1 MSIADATTE
10 PDVSGGDLTQG
21 FRGKG
26 GFMRVSRPVLTSAAV
41 AAVCAATPSIAAAA
55 PHATRGLSIHATPS
69 HVIAGDP
76 VLIYGH
82 LAGAHNA
89 NREITLY
96 HRVGTEKKF
105 TFVSHTRTNAT
116 GKFFFP
122 RAQYVVNTNRSW
134 FVRGPGHTH
143 SVTIHETV
151 AAEVT
156 LTSDTASATTR
167 NAIAF
172 KGQVTPGKGGRVAL
186 QVQTGAG
193 NNWRTVAHGIVG
205 GGGNFTINQAW
216 RTPGPRTVR
225 VYFPGNAVNTAA
237 ASNATSVVVNQRQ
250 TPYFTIQSTDDL
262 LASGA
267 TATISGTLDKPHTA
281 VGQGG
286 VLIGLYGRVPH
297 SSGKFALLQKTTTAA
312 DGSYSFPVG
321 GSTNELYQARVI
333 GKTRHSAIL
342 FQGVEDAVTITP
354 SATSSAVG
362 GQVTFSG
369 SVAPD
374 NAGHAVMLEYIG
386 HDGQWQ
392 VATTSTVL
400 PNSTYSIPWTF
411 GNAGTHQFRVRV
423 AGGPDNVGG
432 ASAPVTVT
440 VAQPTLSSLP
450 GN

>member
-1 MSIADATTE
+1 
-10 PDVSGGDLTQG
+10 
-21 FRGKG
+21 
-26 GFMRVSRPVLTSAAV
+26 MRVSLPVLASAGV

-55 PHATRGLSIHATPS
+55 HHPHATRGLTIHATPS

-82 LAGAHNA
+82 LSGAHHA

-96 HRVGTEKKF
+96 HRVGTARTF
-105 TFVSHTRTNAT
+105 TYVSHTRTDAN

-122 RAQYVVNTNRSW
+122 RAQHVVNTNRSW

-143 SVTIHETV
+143 STTIHESV

-156 LTSDTASATTR
+156 LTSETASATTR

-172 KGQVTPGKGGRVAL
+172 KGQVTPAKGGKVAL
-186 QVQTGAG
+186 QVQTAAG
-193 NNWRTVAHGIVG
+193 NSWRTVGTARVRG
-205 GGGNFTINQAW
+205 GGHFTIDHAW

-225 VYFPGNAVNTAA
+225 IHFPGDAVNTE
-237 ASNATSVVVNQRQ
+237 ASSDPTAVVVNQRQ
-250 TPYFTIQSTDDL
+250 APHFTIHSSDEV
-262 LASGA
+262 LADGA
-267 TATISGTLDKPHTA
+267 IATISGVLDKAHTSA
-281 VGQGG
+281 GQGG
-286 VLIGLYGRVPH
+286 VTIGLYGRVPH
-297 SSGKFALLQKTTTAA
+297 SGGKFTLQQSTTTAA
-312 DGSYSFPVG
+312 DGSYAFNVG
-321 GSTNELYQARVI
+321 GTTNMLYQARVI
-333 GKTRHSAIL
+333 GSERHSAVL
-342 FQGVEDAVTITP
+342 FQGVQDAVTITP
-354 SATSSAVG
+354 SATSSTVG

-392 VATTSTVL
+392 VAATSTVL

-411 GNAGTHQFRVRV
+411 GNPGTHQFRVRV
-423 AGGPDNVGG
+423 AGGPENVGG
-432 ASAPVTVT
+432 ASAPVTIT

-450 GN
+450 AG

>member
-1 MSIADATTE
+1 
-10 PDVSGGDLTQG
+10 
-21 FRGKG
+21 
-26 GFMRVSRPVLTSAAV
+26 V
-41 AAVCAATPSIAAAA
+41 AAACAITPSIAAAA
-55 PHATRGLSIHATPS
+55 PHATRGVSIHATPS

-82 LAGAHNA
+82 LAGSHNA

-96 HRVGTEKKF
+96 HRVGTAKKF
-105 TFVSHTRTNAT
+105 TYVSHTRTNAN

-143 SVTIHETV
+143 SVTIHESV

-156 LTSDTASATTR
+156 LSSDTASATTR

-193 NNWRTVAHGIVG
+193 NNWRTVAHGTVG
-205 GGGNFTINQAW
+205 GSGHFTINQAW

-237 ASNATSVVVNQRQ
+237 ASNPTAVIVNQRQ
-250 TPYFTIQSTDDL
+250 TPFFSIQSSDDL
-262 LASGA
+262 LAGGT
-267 TATISGTLDKPHTA
+267 TATITGTLDKPHTA
-281 VGQGG
+281 VGQGS
-286 VLIGLYGRVPH
+286 VVIGLYGRVPQ
-297 SSGKFALLQKTTTAA
+297 SGGAFALMQKTTTAG
-312 DGSYSFPVG
+312 DGSYGFTVG
-321 GSTNELYQARVI
+321 GTSNELYQARVV
-333 GKTRHSAIL
+333 GKARHSAIL
-342 FQGVEDAVTITP
+342 FQGVQDAVTITP
-354 SATSSAVG
+354 SATSSTIG

-374 NAGHAVMLEYIG
+374 NAGHPVLLEYIG

-392 VATTSTVL
+392 VAATSTVL

-411 GNAGTHQFRVRV
+411 GNAGAHQFRVRV
-423 AGGPDNVGG
+423 AGGPENVGG

-450 GN
+450 SN

>member
-1 MSIADATTE
+1 
-10 PDVSGGDLTQG
+10 
-21 FRGKG
+21 
-26 GFMRVSRPVLTSAAV
+26 MRVSLPVLASAGV
-41 AAVCAATPSIAAAA
+41 AAACAVTPSIAAAA
-55 PHATRGLSIHATPS
+55 PHAPRGLSIHATPS
-69 HVIAGDP
+69 HVIAGDR

-89 NREITLY
+89 NREITLL
-96 HRVGTEKKF
+96 HRVGTAKKF
-105 TFVSHTRTNAT
+105 TDVSHTRTNAN

-134 FVRGPGHTH
+134 FVRGPGRTH
-143 SVTIHETV
+143 SVTVHESV

-156 LTSDTASATTR
+156 LSSDAASATTR

-193 NNWRTVAHGIVG
+193 NNWRTVAHGTVG
-205 GGGNFTINQAW
+205 GSGNFTINQAW

-237 ASNATSVVVNQRQ
+237 ASNPTAVIVNQRQ
-250 TPYFTIQSTDDL
+250 TPFFSIQSSDDL
-262 LASGA
+262 LAGGA

-286 VLIGLYGRVPH
+286 VVIGLYGRAPH
-297 SSGKFALLQKTTTAA
+297 SGGTFALMQKTTTASN
-312 DGSYSFPVG
+312 GSYGFTVG
-321 GSTNELYQARVI
+321 GTSNELYQARVV
-333 GKTRHSAIL
+333 GKARHSAIV
-342 FQGVEDAVTITP
+342 FQGVQDAVTITP
-354 SATSSAVG
+354 SATSSTVG

-374 NAGHAVMLEYIG
+374 NAGHPVLLEYIG

-392 VATTSTVL
+392 VAATSTVL

-411 GNAGTHQFRVRV
+411 GNPGAHQFRVRV
-423 AGGPDNVGG
+423 AGGPENVGG
-432 ASAPVTVT
+432 ASAPVTIT

-450 GN
+450 SN